1 MKPDERDL
9 KIRLMEEVKAM
20 LEQMQAHNLA
30 VQTSLF

>member
-1 MKPDERDL
+1 MKPEERDL
-9 KIRLMEEVKAM
+9 KIRLVEEVKAM